1 MPEKIILLKPE
12 VYNYIAEF
20 TLLAFIR
27 VDFGILCKP
36 AFRPHITHG
45 PDYLDMANKKIS
57 KQTNKNKR

>member
-1 MPEKIILLKPE
+1 MLVTIYHITRRRMPEKIILIKTE

-36 AFRPHITHG
+36 ALRRHHTWSGLPRYG
-45 PDYLDMANKKIS
+45 E
-57 KQTNKNKR
+57 